1 MSRPIHPFLNRFGL
15 TLVGLAAA
23 VSLGGCVSLLPKAKP
38 AQLYSFTDVPVVS
51 TTPAAGPSS
60 AIVLGALTF
69 PRAATSDAL
78 LTRTGA
84 EAAYVAGARWTG
96 PASVLF
102 REAVD
107 RAFDGSG
114 KVRILSRGELGAAAG
129 ILRIEVRAF
138 ETRYSAPEA
147 IPSVAVV
154 IHARLTRIDGSFV
167 AERDFATET
176 PASENRVGPIVDAYR
191 TSTSKSLGGL
201 VGWLEANAPPQ
212 PGVVR
217 SATTTRST
225 SSVSTTTTRP

>member
-1 MSRPIHPFLNRFGL
+1 MIRPIVVLA
-15 TLVGLAAA
+15 GLAAA

-38 AQLYSFTDVPVVS
+38 AQLYSFADVPVVAAA
-51 TTPAAGPSS
+51 PATGQSS

-107 RAFDGSG
+107 RAFDNSG

-138 ETRYSAPEA
+138 ETRYPAPEA
-147 IPSVAVV
+147 IPTVAVV
-154 IHARLTRIDGSFV
+154 MHARLTRIDGSFV
-167 AERDFATET
+167 AERDFAAET
-176 PASENRVGPIVDAYR
+176 PASENRVGPIVEAYR
-191 TSTSKSLGGL
+191 VSTGKALGEL
-201 VGWLEANAPPQ
+201 VGWLETNAPAQ
-212 PGVVR
+212 PAVVR
-217 SATTTRST
+217 S
-225 SSVSTTTTRP
+225 STTTQSTSTTSTTRVAPR